1 MIKQPVDQ
9 AQDRAS
15 VLIEALPWMER
26 AQGALVVVKFG
37 GNAMI
42 NDELKAAFAA
52 DIAFLRLAGMRPVV
66 VHGGGPQI
74 TSMLDRLG
82 IEAEFKEGLRV
93 TTEAAMDV
101 VRMVLMGQ
109 VNRELVN
116 LINGHGPLA
125 VGLSGEDA
133 HLLTARPM
141 TDQEVDLGLVG
152 EIARVQPAAVRDLI
166 AAGRVP
172 VIATVA
178 PGEDGQIYNINADTA
193 AAALAVAL
201 GARRLVMLTDVP
213 GLYANWPES
222 DEVLTQITA
231 SQLSLL
237 LPSLQAGMKPKM
249 AACLEA
255 LKAGVKKATVLDG
268 RVPHALLLEIFT
280 DDGIGTLITA
290 EKKASRKVAML

>member
-1 MIKQPVDQ
+1 MTIRPAFDQ
-9 AQDRAS
+9 KAHDRAS
-15 VLIEALPWMER
+15 VLVEALPWMER

-42 NDELKAAFAA
+42 SQELKAAFAA

-74 TSMLDRLG
+74 TSMLDRLQ
-82 IEAEFKEGLRV
+82 IDAEFKEGLRV
-93 TTEAAMDV
+93 TTPEAMDV

-116 LINGHGPLA
+116 LINNHGPLA

-133 HLLTARPM
+133 HLLTACPM

-152 EIARVQPAAVRDLI
+152 EVAKVQPAAVLDLI

-178 PGEDGQIYNINADTA
+178 PGQDGQIYNINADTA

-201 GARRLVMLTDVP
+201 DARRLVMLTDVP

-222 DEVLTQITA
+222 DEILTQITA
-231 SQLSLL
+231 SQLSDL
-237 LPSLQAGMKPKM
+237 LPTLQAGMKPKM
-249 AACLEA
+249 AACLQA
-255 LKAGVKKATVLDG
+255 LEAGVKKATVLDG
-268 RVPHALLLEIFT
+268 RVAHALLLEIFT
-280 DDGIGTLITA
+280 DDGIGTLVTA
-290 EKKASRKVAML
+290 E